1 MSFQGKTTYKS
12 NVAIENEIVS
22 AIHDIRLLRIE
33 GTRTGFYEP
42 FFEAT
47 YALYDIVPPEVRESI
62 NATNELREATQDIDE
77 KTRQQ
82 LDKLKTLDRMNAYRK
97 LRGPIKKEKTIRLF
111 RIMVELCYKA
121 GLLMPSKSHFASEV
135 GFD

>member
-1 MSFQGKTTYKS
+1 MSYQGKTTYKS

-22 AIHDIRLLRIE
+22 AIHDIRIYRID
-33 GTRTGFYEP
+33 GSITNNYEQ

-47 YALYDIVPPEVRESI
+47 YALYDLVPPEVRESI
-62 NATNELREATQDIDE
+62 NATQELKDAMQDIDAE
-77 KTRQQ
+77 TRRQ
-82 LDKLKTLDRMNAYRK
+82 LDQLKTLDRMNAYRK

-121 GLLMPSKSHFASEV
+121 GLLMPSQRHFASEV

>member
-1 MSFQGKTTYKS
+1 MSFQGKTTYKA

-47 YALYDIVPPEVRESI
+47 YALYDILPPEVRES
-62 NATNELREATQDIDE
+62 TNQTKELKEATQDIDSQTM
-77 KTRQQ
+77 KQ
-82 LDKLKTLDRMNAYRK
+82 LDQLKTLDRMNAYRK
-97 LRGPIKKEKTIRLF
+97 LRGPIKKERTIRLF
-111 RIMVELCYKA
+111 RAMVDLCYKA
-121 GLLMPSKSHFASEV
+121 GLLIPTQSHFASEV